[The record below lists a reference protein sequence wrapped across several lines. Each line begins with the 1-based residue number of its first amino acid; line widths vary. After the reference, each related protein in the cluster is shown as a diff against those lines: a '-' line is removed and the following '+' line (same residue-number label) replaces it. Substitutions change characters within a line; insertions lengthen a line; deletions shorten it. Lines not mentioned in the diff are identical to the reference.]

1 MGSLTRAAL
10 QTLPSA
16 VAEAKA
22 ASVAE
27 LFAVGRALHGSPALI
42 RALGDDFADSK
53 AASALVEKVFG
64 KASSGT
70 KKLLTHLIGSTWSK
84 PADLLEG
91 VEEAGIRLAAV
102 TATGDLAGELLS
114 VDRVIKAQPDVQLAL
129 TGKRAPA
136 EAKRAMVDA
145 LFGKKISAEALAIVS
160 HLVTQPRSSR
170 ITESVV
176 RAAGTVCDQLGVGLA
191 EVRVASAIGEQQMTN
206 IAGMLEAQYGRA
218 HYMDQVVDPGL
229 VGGIRIRVGDHV
241 MDQSVA
247 TQLADMRR
255 QLAS

>member
-16 VAEAKA
+16 VAGAQGA
-22 ASVAE
+22 DVAE
-27 LFAVGRALHGSPALI
+27 LFAIGRALHDSPALV
-42 RALGDDFADSK
+42 RALGDDSADKKAK
-53 AASALVEKVFG
+53 AALLGRAFG
-64 KASSGT
+64 KASAGT
-70 KKLLTHLIGSTWSK
+70 QALLGDLVAANWST
-84 PADLLEG
+84 PHDLLEG

-102 TATGDLAGELLS
+102 AAPGDLAGELLS

-129 TGKRAPA
+129 SGKRAPA
-136 EAKRAMVDA
+136 DAKLAMVA
-145 LFGKKISAEALAIVS
+145 KLFGKKVSDEALAIVS
-160 HLVTQPRSSR
+160 HLVTQPRNRR
-170 ITESVV
+170 ITQSVT
-176 RAAGTVCDQLGVGLA
+176 RAAGIVCDQRGVGLA
-191 EVRVASAIGEQQMTN
+191 EVRVATAIGDTQLQA
-206 IAGMLEAQYGRA
+206 ISAMLETQYGRA
-218 HYMDQVVDPGL
+218 HYIDQVIDQAM